1 MRVHLVDGTY
11 ELFRAYHAP
20 RPRVRG
26 RDGMDL
32 TAVVGLVDT
41 LLSLLRAEGAT
52 HVGCATD
59 AVIRSFRNDVWT
71 GYKTD
76 AGVPADLLAQF
87 PVADAAIAALGV
99 VCWPMVELEA
109 DDALATAAARF
120 AQDPR
125 VDRILVCTPDKDL
138 AQVVRGERVVLRDR
152 RREIT
157 YDDAGVREK
166 WGVAPASVP
175 DRLAL
180 VGDAADGFPGLPGW
194 GARSAETLLARYATL
209 EAIPRDAAEWDVKVR
224 GAHGLAATL
233 VEGWDDALLFRTL
246 ATLRTDAP
254 LPQRTVDELR
264 WDGAPREAWT
274 AFTVRW
280 GLPRMAGRPHRWR
293 ED

>member
-1 MRVHLVDGTY
+1 MQVHLVDGTY
-11 ELFRAYHAP
+11 ELFRAHHAP

-26 RDGMDL
+26 RDGMEL

-59 AVIRSFRNDVWT
+59 AVIRSFRNDLWP

-76 AGVPADLLAQF
+76 VGVPPELLAQF
-87 PVADAAIAALGV
+87 PVADDAIAALGIA
-99 VCWPMVELEA
+99 CWPMVDLEA

-120 AQDPR
+120 ADDQR
-125 VDRILVCTPDKDL
+125 VERILVCTPDKDL
-138 AQVVRGERVVLRDR
+138 AQVVRDGRIVLRDR
-152 RREIT
+152 RRDID
-157 YDDAGVREK
+157 YDDAGVRAK

-194 GARSAETLLARYATL
+194 GARSAEALLARYGTL
-209 EAIPRDAAEWDVKVR
+209 EAIPRDPARWDVMVR
-224 GAHGLAATL
+224 GAEGLAATL
-233 VEGWDDALLFRTL
+233 VERWDDALMFRTL

-264 WDGAPREAWT
+264 WDGTPRAAWT
-274 AFTVRW
+274 TFTEAW